1 MKAILKNKTYLTVLF
16 ADIVSNFGDTV
27 YYLALM
33 NYVLL
38 LKDSHLALAIIGIIE
53 AIPMVTG
60 IIFGHIADQIK
71 RKLDMIILTQ
81 GIRFLAFIL
90 VGYIMSFSP
99 ALWIVVSVAFIRFLA
114 ELLGQLENNLYT
126 PLSLRIISNED
137 RAEATAFSSSI
148 SAVTDLVFRFSGTLF
163 ISLLTYSH
171 LAYLN
176 ATTFLISLCVMVMIR
191 PTILKLLRDN
201 PIKETSLPTS
211 KKKESA
217 FASFK
222 NSIAYV
228 FKEMMKVEEI
238 RIGLLIVPFLNG
250 IFASLSTLVT
260 LLTKDGQL
268 FLVSTAFTISLP
280 MIAIICGQLLG
291 NLALM
296 TGFKNLSYRF
306 LVKVLIFLL
315 PVVFISLL
323 LKNIFLL
330 IVVLI
335 LTGLIVGIINPKF
348 FAIIMNTM
356 PEDKI
361 SLITSG
367 VQTYFMSGMVVGNLI
382 LSGLLLFLSAD
393 MISSI
398 YLCVSL
404 GLLLYTVKKLGFKGE
419 IYDKV

>member
-1 MKAILKNKTYLTVLF
+1 MKAVLKNKTYLTALF

-53 AIPMVTG
+53 TIPLVTG

-71 RKLDMIILTQ
+71 RKLDIIILTQ

-137 RAEATAFSSSI
+137 REEATAFSSSI
-148 SAVTDLVFRFSGTLF
+148 HAVTGLIFQFSGALF
-163 ISLLTYSH
+163 IGLLTYSH

-176 ATTFLISLCVMVMIR
+176 ATTFLIALCAMVVIR
-191 PTILKLLRDN
+191 PTILKLLREN
-201 PIKETSLPTS
+201 PIKETSLS
-211 KKKESA
+211 SSEQKESA
-217 FASFK
+217 FVSFK
-222 NSIAYV
+222 NSITYV

-238 RIGLLIVPFLNG
+238 RLGLLIVPFLNG

-260 LLTKDGQL
+260 LFTKDGQL
-268 FLVSTAFTISLP
+268 FLFSTAFTISLP
-280 MIAIICGQLLG
+280 MIAVIVGQLLG

-315 PVVFISLL
+315 PLVFISLL

-330 IVVLI
+330 TLVLI
-335 LTGLIVGIINPKF
+335 LTGIIVGIINPKF
-348 FAIIMNTM
+348 FALIMNTM

-361 SLITSG
+361 ALINSG